1 MTIRTKDKHRRSID
15 VNLQTRAVEETDEK
29 VIEGY
34 FAVFNSETEL
44 FPGAYE
50 EISPGAFDNTLSN
63 DIRAL
68 VNHDTQYV
76 LGRNKSNTL
85 DLKVDSRGLWGS
97 IKINE
102 KDTDAMNLLKSVRCS
117 DVDQCTFG
125 FNIINESTEYQYDG
139 TVKWTINE
147 IDLHEIS
154 VVTFHAYGDTSVQA
168 RMKKKEQ
175 IDHRKIDKEK
185 IKLKERLD
193 SVKTINVREKDGT
206 KKKGTRR
213 IDGK

>member
-1 MTIRTKDKHRRSID
+1 MTIRTKDKHIRSID
-15 VNLQTRAVEETDEK
+15 VDLQTRAVEETDEK

-102 KDTDAMNLLKSVRCS
+102 KETDAMNLCERVRRG
-117 DVDQCTFG
+117 DVDQCSFG
-125 FNIINESTEYQYDG
+125 CKLLDGSTGYRG
-139 TVKWTINE
+139 TGAVKWTINE
-147 IDLHEIS
+147 IEDRKS
-154 VVTFHAYGDTSVQA
+154 VV
-168 RMKKKEQ
+168 
-175 IDHRKIDKEK
+175 
-185 IKLKERLD
+185 
-193 SVKTINVREKDGT
+193 
-206 KKKGTRR
+206 
-213 IDGK
+213 

>member
-1 MTIRTKDKHRRSID
+1 MTIRTKDKHIRSID
-15 VNLQTRAVEETDEK
+15 VDLQTQEKRADDEVVER

-102 KDTDAMNLLKSVRCS
+102 KDTDAMNLYERVRRG
-117 DVDQCTFG
+117 DVDQCSFG
-125 FNIINESTEYQYDG
+125 FNILDESTEYRDDG

-154 VVTFHAYGDTSVQA
+154 VVTFPAYGDTSVQA
-168 RMKKKEQ
+168 RMKQKEQ
-175 IDHRKIDKEK
+175 IEQRKIDKEK

-193 SVKTINVREKDGT
+193 SVKTINVREKD
-206 KKKGTRR
+206 
-213 IDGK
+213 